1 MDMRLCHLIFLPDLP
16 SSAPAIVPGI
26 RVIIHAGILIM
37 RKTDVNEQKRVMVM
51 AETKGHFEKGVW
63 VEEKEPVVAPAGD
76 AVMDKRLSDAT
87 TSVKTSVDDAI
98 KVVHDL
104 VTTEEGKQYIEK
116 TMKDVQSQLEKSF
129 DEILRKA
136 KEDLAKN
143 AKPGKK

>member
-1 MDMRLCHLIFLPDLP
+1 
-16 SSAPAIVPGI
+16 
-26 RVIIHAGILIM
+26 
-37 RKTDVNEQKRVMVM
+37 M

-63 VEEKEPVVAPAGD
+63 VEEKEPVVVPAAE
-76 AVMDKRLSDAT
+76 AVMDKRLADAT

>member
-1 MDMRLCHLIFLPDLP
+1 
-16 SSAPAIVPGI
+16 
-26 RVIIHAGILIM
+26 
-37 RKTDVNEQKRVMVM
+37 M
-51 AETKGHFEKGVW
+51 AEKKGHFEKGVW
-63 VEEKEPVVAPAGD
+63 VEEKEPVVVPAGD
-76 AVMDKRLSDAT
+76 AVIDKRLADAT

-143 AKPGKK
+143 AKPEKK